1 MKLRIASIK
10 PYGIQLLP
18 GQKVIKSEDYAV
30 IKKSMTLVETA
41 KDQAREI
48 HRQATVG
55 FEEEKRRGYEEGL
68 DESRMEQS
76 EHMLRMVD
84 QSINYLKEVED
95 SLANILMM
103 AVKKIIDNYND
114 RDMVV
119 GLIKSGLNHVRNER
133 QVTVRVP
140 PSQFTHV
147 KEKIADILADYKGI
161 GILTPVS
168 DPRLKSGSCILES
181 KLGVVDASV
190 DVQLKALQKRF
201 AQLTAQATTD
211 PDALT
216 VQANDN
222 IQEEHVDA
230 SKENPERQAPE

>member
-1 MKLRIASIK
+1 MKLRIVSIN
-10 PYGIQLLP
+10 PYGLHLHP
-18 GQKVIKSEDYAV
+18 GQKVIKAADYTV
-30 IKKSMTLVETA
+30 VEKSASLIASA
-41 KDQAREI
+41 KQQARAI
-48 HRQATVG
+48 RDKSTQA
-55 FEEEKRRGYEEGL
+55 FEEEKRRGYEDGL
-68 DESRMEQS
+68 AQSRMEQS

-147 KEKIADILADYKGI
+147 KDKIADILVDYKGI
-161 GILTPVS
+161 GVLTPVS

-201 AQLTAQATTD
+201 ARLTAQ
-211 PDALT
+211 PM
-216 VQANDN
+216 
-222 IQEEHVDA
+222 DA
-230 SKENPERQAPE
+230 SDTKDASQACGNSV